1 MIKQIIILLFFILLE
16 IPKRLLSL
24 WLYPYAYQWRKELRT
39 KEILWATYLF
49 KSKFKPL
56 WFFLDDSIFMEQGKE
71 YDDKEKRYPA
81 LLWKWHKD
89 FLLAWWWSGIR
100 NSCVNWNNSVA
111 FKLGHKL
118 QCMKKWGGKNSF
130 VELRLFA
137 HGKKRLYTEFFIG
150 SKWFQFGFI
159 SCGRFEIDLLK
170 DREKK

>member
-1 MIKQIIILLFFILLE
+1 MIKQIIILLIFICLE
-16 IPKRLLSL
+16 PVKRIVSL
-24 WLYPYAYQWRKELRT
+24 CLYPLIYPFRAKLRT
-39 KEILWATYLF
+39 KAILWKTYLF
-49 KSKFKPL
+49 KPAFKPL
-56 WFFLDDSIFMEQGKE
+56 WFFLDDSINMEQGEE
-71 YDDKEKRYPA
+71 YDDKEKRFPA
-81 LLWKWHKD
+81 ILWELHNE
-89 FLLAWWWSGIR
+89 FLLSYWWSAIR
-100 NSCVNWNNSVA
+100 NSCVNWNNNVA